1 MVIKT
6 EEEKRM
12 AANLQLQADLFLKK
26 KAGKVRHMRPA
37 TDGFELVVVRKSS
50 TKK

>member
-1 MVIKT
+1 MVIET
-6 EEEKRM
+6 AEEKRM

-26 KAGKVRHMRPA
+26 RAGEVKYIRPVA
-37 TDGFELVVVRKSS
+37 NGINLVVVRKSS